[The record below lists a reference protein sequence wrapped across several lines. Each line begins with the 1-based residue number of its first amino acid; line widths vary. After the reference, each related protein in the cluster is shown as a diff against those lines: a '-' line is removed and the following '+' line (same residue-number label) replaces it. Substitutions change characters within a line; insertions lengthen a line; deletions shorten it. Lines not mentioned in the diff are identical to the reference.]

1 MADGMED
8 LKEKNLDSKKD
19 RDRAIRDYG
28 KWRSFQGREDA
39 EMLQEKT
46 SSWSAKRDTR
56 GDYDSYDEFWIRNA
70 ELRIMN
76 YELWLCDKKTLKIL
90 ENRSG
95 IL

>member
-46 SSWSAKRDTR
+46 SSWSAKRDER
-56 GDYDSYDEFWIRNA
+56 GDYDSYDEF
-70 ELRIMN
+70 
-76 YELWLCDKKTLKIL
+76 
-90 ENRSG
+90 
-95 IL
+95 